1 MTLSRRIGSSLV
13 VGVAFLMAL
22 LPLLTRFDPIV
33 AILLLI
39 ALPAGLFWGLKSIE
53 DPFWVALP
61 LCLSAFLGG
70 IFAEVFELALPITPF
85 QIMFVL
91 AIGLW
96 SIHRSI
102 TANRLTLLGI
112 EWPVAAW
119 VALACLSML
128 FSTNVEDGL
137 LRLLRVSLN
146 FLFVFYLYQVLQTKR
161 QLAILLISI
170 TALVTALAGY
180 AAVFTILNPEQAAIN
195 IQLRGIGV
203 ASRAAITDADP
214 NIFASSLMVGIAFT
228 TALLHNRS
236 MAAWQRVLAVGSLLI
251 LLAGILSTYSRSSWV
266 AVVVLVGFI
275 IWQLKNFRFVWL
287 GVGVSVLALLTIPQV
302 QVIFFSVADR
312 ALSLLDISSDA
323 SSSIRLLLGKAS
335 LEMFADSWGFGV
347 GYRDFSYEFARRYD
361 LYSITYVNEPH
372 NISYQMLAELGLAGF
387 LLFHGIILAM
397 GRMSWQ
403 AMKHDTLKTGSWGH
417 VLGLTL
423 IGTFIAYF
431 VFHQFL
437 PRFLTN
443 APLMVVLGSMLAYVK
458 IHRLESMVTDPVSPQ
473 NRPSEQLES
482 S

>member
-1 MTLSRRIGSSLV
+1 MTLIRPIGLSLV
-13 VGVAFLMAL
+13 AGVAFLLAL
-22 LPLLTRFDPIV
+22 LPLLTRFDPLV
-33 AILLLI
+33 AILVLI
-39 ALPAGLFWGLKSIE
+39 ALPAGLIWGLKSID

-102 TANRLTLLGI
+102 TAHRLTLLGI
-112 EWPVAAW
+112 EWPVAAL

-128 FSTNVEDGL
+128 FSTNVEEGL

-146 FLFVFYLYQVLQTKR
+146 FMFVFYLYQVLQTKR

-180 AAVFTILNPEQAAIN
+180 AAVYTILNPEQAAIN

-203 ASRAAITDADP
+203 ASRAALTDADP
-214 NIFASSLMVGIAFT
+214 NIFASSLLVGIAFT
-228 TALLHNRS
+228 TSLLHSRS

-266 AVVVLVGFI
+266 AVVVLVAFV

-287 GVGVSVLALLTIPQV
+287 GVGASVLALLTIPQV
-302 QVIFFSVADR
+302 QMLFFSVADR

-397 GRMSWQ
+397 GRMAWQ
-403 AMKHDTLKTGSWGH
+403 AMQQFKTRSGSWGH
-417 VLGLTL
+417 VIGITL

-443 APLMVVLGSMLAYVK
+443 APLMVVLGCMLAYAK
-458 IHRLESMVTDPVSPQ
+458 MHQTDSAINDSVNPQ